1 MADKF
6 SGFADNLING
16 ALNPKGN
23 LADWQHASR
32 LFVTDAMRLS
42 PKSKFL
48 YHVNF
53 NAYPSRY
60 CPMDHD
66 NRTVYSI
73 PISIDFSMDSEISTE
88 FIKSDNQKS

>member
-32 LFVTDAMRLS
+32 LFVSDAMRLA

-48 YHVNF
+48 YQIQLKNGYALKALTDCMELGHYV
-53 NAYPSRY
+53 
-60 CPMDHD
+60 
-66 NRTVYSI
+66 
-73 PISIDFSMDSEISTE
+73 E
-88 FIKSDNQKS
+88 

>member
-32 LFVTDAMRLS
+32 LFVTDALS
-42 PKSKFL
+42 TLVNLQPTPTPTTDPAASKNMGTIFPKKKKKK
-48 YHVNF
+48 
-53 NAYPSRY
+53 APAA
-60 CPMDHD
+60 
-66 NRTVYSI
+66 T
-73 PISIDFSMDSEISTE
+73 
-88 FIKSDNQKS
+88 